1 MKTKRYR
8 HGTLTCRAYQRAVGN
23 GWEVGFDW
31 GGRNIFLSN
40 FVRGSEAN
48 RWYAL
53 MNREVRAFNAR
64 YKVTGAFP
72 KGLYGKFLGSHLHNR
87 YFAFLDRLFAQH
99 SRAYAR
105 AVNKNRNAFQRTMRT
120 QRRSSR
126 GGSTQRFLRAA

>member
-8 HGTLTCRAYQRAVGN
+8 NGSLTCRAYQRAVGS

-31 GGRNIFLSN
+31 NGRTVFLSN
-40 FVRGSEAN
+40 FVRSAEAN

-64 YKVTGAFP
+64 YKVTRAFP
-72 KGLYGKFLGSHLHNR
+72 KGLYGKFLSSHLYNR

-99 SRAYAR
+99 SRTYAR
-105 AVNKNRNAFQRTMRT
+105 AVNRARNQYQRTIRT
-120 QRRSSR
+120 QRRNH
-126 GGSTQRFLRAA
+126 GGMTQRFLRAA